1 MRRIVWTEA
10 ASRDIGQIFRYIAG
24 ENPSAAVIVRDRLH
38 DAVAS
43 LGALPTG
50 RPGRVTSTYEKV
62 VTGLPYIVAYSLD
75 IDADGAPTLT
85 VLRLI
90 HGARDWTADRWP
102 DEDAP

>member
-1 MRRIVWTEA
+1 MRRIVWTPA
-10 ASRDIGQIFRYIAG
+10 ALRDVQLIFGYIA
-24 ENPSAAVIVRDRLH
+24 ERNPSAAAIIRDRLH

-43 LGALPTG
+43 LGVLPTG

-75 IDADGAPTLT
+75 IDADGAPTLS

>member
-10 ASRDIGQIFRYIAG
+10 ARRDIGQIFSYIAG
-24 ENPSAAVIVRDRLH
+24 KNPSAAMIVRDRLH
-38 DAVAS
+38 EAVVS
-43 LGALPTG
+43 LGVLPTG

-75 IDADGAPTLT
+75 IDADGAPILT

-90 HGARDWTADRWP
+90 HGARDWAADRWP
-102 DEDAP
+102 DEDAQ